1 MKPKLIETEAEYI
14 AMNRA
19 NPRKYW
25 RGPSWW
31 LESMARGEQDHRIK
45 ASYLK
50 KIKKLVKMGIPVP
63 DSILDQAPE
72 YRKAQTDYERY
83 LKGRHT
89 SHANVSI
96 AVEDLR
102 ESVGYKLKRQDGKV
116 LTDEHKQD
124 VEQGV
129 VEMET
134 VLPGI
139 RKAMRRGDI
148 TIAHTSG
155 KHPFLS
161 QAGGT
166 YTPSERSIS
175 VGIKVE
181 GTPVRALAHELAH
194 WLDYEGHGGKEGRIA
209 VYGLGWAGKYVQTRC
224 FSELDKEGGKL
235 VSAAL
240 DAMNADRESYFN
252 SPSATMRKLF
262 PVAGEEAP
270 ELSKDEKITRVR
282 VGRYWRRPTEVFAR
296 LAEQYVAT
304 VLGEGSNAAAGP
316 SYYEKH
322 DFYWSKKQFAKLMP
336 MIKKQL
342 AKRVAHLSRAAS
354 RAAKVAA

>member
-1 MKPKLIETEAEYI
+1 MKLKLIETEAEYI
-14 AMNRA
+14 AKHRA
-19 NPRKYW
+19 DPRKYW
-25 RGPSWW
+25 RGASWW
-31 LESMARGEQDHRIK
+31 LESMARGEQDHHIR
-45 ASYLK
+45 ATYLK
-50 KIKKLVKMGIPVP
+50 KIKRLVKMGIPLP
-63 DSILDQAPE
+63 NSILDQAPE

-83 LKGRHT
+83 LKARHT
-89 SHANVSI
+89 SHANMSI

-116 LTDEHKQD
+116 LTNKHKQD
-124 VEQGV
+124 VERGV
-129 VEMET
+129 AEMEK

-148 TIAHTSG
+148 TIAHTNG
-155 KHPFLS
+155 LHPFLS

-166 YTPSERSIS
+166 YVPSERSIT
-175 VGIKVE
+175 VGIEIEDV
-181 GTPVRALAHELAH
+181 PVRALAHELAH
-194 WLDYEGHGGKEGRIA
+194 WLDYEGHDGKEGRIA
-209 VYGLGWAGKYVQTRC
+209 VHGLGWTGKYVQTRC
-224 FSELDKEGGKL
+224 FSELNEEGTEL
-235 VSAAL
+235 VRHAL
-240 DAMNADRESYFN
+240 NDMNSSVDRHYAMMHR
-252 SPSATMRKLF
+252 LF
-262 PVAGEEAP
+262 PVAGEKV
-270 ELSKDEKITRVR
+270 ELTKDEKVTRAR

-304 VLGEGSNAAAGP
+304 VLGEASNAAAAP

-342 AKRVAHLSRAAS
+342 VKRVAHLSRAAS

>member
-14 AMNRA
+14 AKHRA
-19 NPRKYW
+19 DPRKYW
-25 RGPSWW
+25 RGSSSW
-31 LESMARGEQDHRIK
+31 LESMARGEQDCHIR

-63 DSILDQAPE
+63 DSVLDQAPE

-83 LKGRHT
+83 LKARHT

-96 AVEDLR
+96 AMEDLR
-102 ESVGYKLKRQDGKV
+102 ESVGYKLKRQNGKA
-116 LTDEHKQD
+116 LTDVHKQD
-124 VEQGV
+124 VERGV
-129 VEMET
+129 TEMEK

-148 TIAHTSG
+148 TIVHTNG
-155 KHPFLS
+155 LHPFLS

-166 YTPSERSIS
+166 YVPSERSIT
-175 VGIKVE
+175 VGIEIEDV
-181 GTPVRALAHELAH
+181 PVRALAHELAH

-209 VYGLGWAGKYVQTRC
+209 VHGLGWTGKYVRTRC
-224 FSELDKEGGKL
+224 FSELNEEGTEL
-235 VSAAL
+235 VRRAL
-240 DAMNADRESYFN
+240 YGMNTSVDRHYAM
-252 SPSATMRKLF
+252 MRRMF
-262 PVAGEEAP
+262 PVAGEMFPA
-270 ELSKDEKITRVR
+270 ELTKDEKVTRAR

-304 VLGEGSNAAAGP
+304 VLGEGSNAAAAP

-322 DFYWSKKQFAKLMP
+322 DFYWSKKQFAKLTP
-336 MIKKQL
+336 MIKRQL
-342 AKRVAHLSRAAS
+342 AKRVAHLSRGAS
-354 RAAKVAA
+354 RAAKAGA